1 MKAAVVSA
9 FDSVPAYQDFDEP
22 VASSEVEQIVEV
34 IAAGLHPR
42 VRSQADGTH
51 YTSTDEL
58 PLVPGIDGVGRTADG
73 SLRYFVLPDTVL
85 GSMAERTLID
95 VRRSIAL
102 PETVDPIAVA
112 AAMNPAMS
120 SWVALRQRISFQPG
134 QSVLIL
140 GATGNAGRMAV
151 QVAKLFGADRI
162 VAAARDTARL
172 AELPELGATDTVR
185 LGDATALGKT
195 AADVDVVIDYLW
207 GDPTAAAMA
216 ALVTQRPDRAKPL
229 SWMQIG
235 SVAGATAPIPSAA
248 LRASRLQIVGSG
260 QGSVGTREI
269 LAELPALATEIG
281 RGTFDIDA
289 QPVPLS
295 EVETAW
301 SESAHTTRRIV
312 LTPEL
317 TPRA

>member
-9 FDSVPAYQDFDEP
+9 FDAPPAYRDFDEP
-22 VASSEVEQIVEV
+22 LASSDAEQIVEV
-34 IAAGLHPR
+34 LAAGLHPR

-51 YTSTDEL
+51 YTSTAEL

-95 VRRSIAL
+95 VRRSITL
-102 PETVDPIAVA
+102 PESVDPIAVA

-172 AELPELGATDTVR
+172 TELPGLGATDTVS
-185 LGDATALGKT
+185 LGDATALGNT

-207 GDPTAAAMA
+207 GDPAAAAMA
-216 ALVTQRPDRAKPL
+216 TLITERPDRAKPL
-229 SWMQIG
+229 SWIQIG

-248 LRASRLQIVGSG
+248 LRASRLRIIGSG

-301 SESAHTTRRIV
+301 SQSAHTTRRIV
-312 LTPEL
+312 LTPEP